1 MWLCAIT
8 GYHGLNVRIRSFT
21 SCCATMLGNWAN
33 SPWWDLPS
41 QWRAWHGPSPKVTF
55 GVMMPNAGVPPDY
68 TIMIP
73 LLKLWNPSAR
83 SKELSST
90 VWYLWIV
97 HMLGRFLVYILVSW
111 AQIPAWCI
119 NCMQF
124 PYSTMSLETSLPC
137 DRHYILQSRCR
148 KLTVAELMALKGKRQ
163 IVLTT
168 AFDEWTARAAEE
180 AGTCWHYR

>member
-90 VWYLWIV
+90 VWICMDCTYAGKILGLYTCFLGTNPCMMHKLHAVSLQHHESWNQPSLW
-97 HMLGRFLVYILVSW
+97 
-111 AQIPAWCI
+111 PALY
-119 NCMQF
+119 
-124 PYSTMSLETSLPC
+124 PPKS
-137 DRHYILQSRCR
+137 
-148 KLTVAELMALKGKRQ
+148 V
-163 IVLTT
+163 
-168 AFDEWTARAAEE
+168 
-180 AGTCWHYR
+180 